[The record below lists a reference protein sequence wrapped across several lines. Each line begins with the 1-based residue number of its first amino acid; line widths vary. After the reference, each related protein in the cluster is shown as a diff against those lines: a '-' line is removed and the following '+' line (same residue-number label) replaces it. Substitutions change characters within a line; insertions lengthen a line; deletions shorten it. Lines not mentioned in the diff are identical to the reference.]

1 MNKNARIYLSGH
13 TGLVGSALYRHLKKN
28 GFAKVLTRSHAE
40 LDLRDQAAVNRFFE
54 DVKPEYV
61 ILAAARVGGIYANSA
76 YPADFLYDNIM
87 IGTNVIHAAYKTGVH
102 KLLNLG
108 SSCIYPRLAPQP
120 LKEEYLLTG
129 PLEST
134 NRAYAVAKIAAV
146 ELCDYYRAQYGCDF
160 ISAMPTNVY
169 GPNDNFDLTTSHVL
183 PALIRKF
190 HEAKVTKRD
199 AVEIW
204 GTGSPRR
211 EFIYADD
218 LADAIFFLMAHF
230 SAPGPINVGTGL
242 DVTINELA
250 TLISQIVEFRGRLVY
265 DDSKSD
271 GTPRKLLDISKL
283 KELGWTA
290 HTQLAEGIR
299 QTYDWFVNHRADIHE
314 ANLAAKPHI

>member
-1 MNKNARIYLSGH
+1 MMNKNARIYLAGH
-13 TGLVGSALYRHLKKN
+13 TGLVGSALYRYLAGN
-28 GFAKVLTRSHAE
+28 GFTNVLTHSHAE

-61 ILAAARVGGIYANSA
+61 ILAAARVGGICANSL

-87 IGTNVIHAAYKTGVH
+87 IGTNIIHAAYKTGVR
-102 KLLNLG
+102 KLVNLG

-146 ELCDYYRAQYGCDF
+146 ELCDHYRAQYGCDF

-169 GPNDNFDLTTSHVL
+169 GPNDNFDLATSHVL

-190 HEAKVTKRD
+190 HEAKL
-199 AVEIW
+199 AMCELVEIW

-218 LADAIFFLMAHF
+218 LADAILFLMEHF
-230 SAPGPINVGTGL
+230 SAPGPINVGTGV

-250 TLISQIVEFRGRLVY
+250 TQISQIVGFRGRLVY
-265 DDSKSD
+265 DRSKPD
-271 GTPRKLLDISKL
+271 GTLRKLLDVSKL
-283 KELGWTA
+283 KTLGWVARTR
-290 HTQLAEGIR
+290 LSDGIK
-299 QTYDWFVNHRADIHE
+299 QTYEWLVKHQSDIHGT
-314 ANLAAKPHI
+314 NLAG

>member
-28 GFAKVLTRSHAE
+28 GFTNVLTRSHSE
-40 LDLRDQAAVNRFFE
+40 LDLRDQAAVNRVFE
-54 DVKPEYV
+54 EVKPEYV

-76 YPADFLYDNIM
+76 YPAVFLYDNIM
-87 IGTNVIHAAYKTGVH
+87 IGTNIINASYKTGVR
-102 KLLNLG
+102 KLVNLG

-134 NRAYAVAKIAAV
+134 NRAYAIAKIAAV

-169 GPNDNFDLTTSHVL
+169 GLNDNFDLTTSHVL

-218 LADAIFFLMAHF
+218 LADAILFLMEHF

-265 DDSKSD
+265 ADSKPD

-283 KELGWTA
+283 RELGWTA
-290 HTQLAEGIR
+290 HTELSEGIR
-299 QTYDWFVNHRADIHE
+299 QTYDWFVKHQSGMHE
-314 ANLAAKPHI
+314 TNLTAGRSL